1 MARKTFEPVDPDT
14 DISDQPLKTAVSY
27 PRVSTKEQAE
37 KDGDPDGYSLP
48 AQREANRRK
57 AASLSAVVVKEFV
70 ERGESAKTADRPKLQ
85 EMLAYIQEH
94 PVDYV
99 IVHKIDRLARN
110 RADDVE
116 IHMAIRAAGAELVS
130 ATENIDETPSGMLLH
145 GILSSISEFYSRNL
159 ATEVLKGMTEK
170 ARTGGTPN
178 RAPLGYRNVGITN
191 EHGAEIRTVVVDP
204 ERGPLIA
211 WAFQAYA
218 TGEWTLKRLEKELEI
233 RGLTTRPTPK
243 RPSKT
248 VEYTKLQAILRSP
261 YYKGE
266 VVYRGATHPG
276 RHTPLVDPVTWQLV
290 QALMSSRVNG
300 EKQREHPHYLK
311 STVFCGGCASRL
323 IVTHAKNRHGTVY
336 PYFVCLGRHQK
347 SNDCKRQAVLI
358 ERVEE
363 LVEDEYKTIQ
373 LVPELREQIEASLR
387 GELATSRKAA
397 DREAQE
403 LDKQKK
409 RLLDE
414 RSKLLQAHYAGA
426 IPLDL
431 MKQEQDRI
439 AEQLARIETRLEAS
453 LLNIEVVENNLR
465 TALNY
470 ASNCHAGYLEANS
483 SVRRLFNQA
492 FFDKVYLEQD
502 HVRVELAEPFKTLLG
517 GQLIAD
523 DTSHAEEAEAEQV
536 TIIDPA
542 DQRPAADGVEL
553 MDVIRNTPSSSPETN
568 KPAPF
573 GTGLKADDLVRE
585 RGLEPLRPWT
595 PEPKSGASANF
606 ATRA

>member
-1 MARKTFEPVDPDT
+1 MARKIEPLDLG
-14 DISDQPLKTAVSY
+14 ISGVDQPLKTAVSY

-37 KDGDPDGYSLP
+37 KDGEADGYSLP
-48 AQREANRRK
+48 AQRDANRKK
-57 AASLSAVVVKEFV
+57 AASLGAVVVKEFV

-99 IVHKIDRLARN
+99 IVHKVDRLARN

-178 RAPLGYRNVGITN
+178 RAPLGYRNVGVIN
-191 EHGAEIRTVVVDP
+191 DQGAEIRTVVVDP

-211 WAFQAYA
+211 WAFQAFA
-218 TGEWTLKRLEKELEI
+218 TGEWTLKGLERELAA

-243 RPSKT
+243 VPATT
-248 VEYTKLQAILRSP
+248 VKYTRLQEILRSP

-266 VVYRGATHPG
+266 VVYRGAVHPG
-276 RHTPLVDPVTWQLV
+276 RYTPLVDPVTWQLV
-290 QALMSSRVNG
+290 QTLLSSRVNG
-300 EKQREHPHYLK
+300 EKIREHPHYLK
-311 STVFCGGCASRL
+311 STMFCGGCGSRL
-323 IVTHAKNRHGTVY
+323 IVTHAKNRHGTIY

-347 SNDCKRQAVLI
+347 FNDCQRRAVLI
-358 ERVEE
+358 DRVEE
-363 LVEDEYKTIQ
+363 LVEEEYKAIQ
-373 LVPELREQIEASLR
+373 LTPVMREEIETSLR
-387 GELATSRKAA
+387 GELSTSRNAA
-397 DREAQE
+397 DREARE

-414 RSKLLQAHYAGA
+414 RGKLLQAHYAGA
-426 IPLDL
+426 LPLDL

-439 AEQLARIETRLEAS
+439 AEQLAHIESRLEAS
-453 LLNIEVVENNLR
+453 LLNIEVVETNLR

-470 ASNCHAGYLEANS
+470 ASNCYAGYAEASN

-492 FFDKVYLEQD
+492 FFEKVYLEQD
-502 HVRVELAEPFKTLLG
+502 EVRVELAEPFKTLLG
-517 GQLIAD
+517 GELIATAVSD
-523 DTSHAEEAEAEQV
+523 AEAVAVELA
-536 TIIDPA
+536 TGIDVA
-542 DQRPAADGVEL
+542 DQRPAEGGVEL
-553 MDVIRNTPSSSPETN
+553 MDVIRNTRPTSEETE
-568 KPAPF
+568 KPAPV
-573 GTGLKADDLVRE
+573 GAGLKGNGLVPPA
-585 RGLEPLRPWT
+585 GFEPAAYPLGEGCSIP
-595 PEPKSGASANF
+595 
-606 ATRA
+606 

>member
-1 MARKTFEPVDPDT
+1 MTRNRFEAVGPSMTVA
-14 DISDQPLKTAVSY
+14 DQPLKTAVSY

-37 KDGDPDGYSLP
+37 KDGADPDGYSLP
-48 AQREANRRK
+48 AQRDANRRK
-57 AASLSAVVVKEFV
+57 AASLGAVVVKEFV

-85 EMLAYIQEH
+85 EMLSYIKEH

-170 ARTGGTPN
+170 ARTGGTPH
-178 RAPLGYRNVGITN
+178 RAPIGYRNVGIIN
-191 EHGAEIRTVVVDP
+191 EQGVEIRTVVVDP

-218 TGEWTLKRLEKELEI
+218 TGEWTLKRLAKELEI
-233 RGLTTRPTPK
+233 KGLTTRPTPK

-248 VEYTKLQAILRSP
+248 VEFNKLQEILRSP

-276 RHTPLVDPVTWQLV
+276 RHTPLVDSVTWQLV
-290 QALMSSRVNG
+290 QALLTSRVNG

-311 STVFCGGCASRL
+311 STVFCGGCGSRL

-347 SNDCKRQAVLI
+347 VNDCQRRAVLI
-358 ERVEE
+358 DRVEE
-363 LVEDEYKTIQ
+363 LVEEEYKAVQ
-373 LVPELREQIEASLR
+373 LIPALREQIETSLR
-387 GELATSRKAA
+387 GELSSSRLAA
-397 DREAQE
+397 NREARE
-403 LDKQKK
+403 LDQQKK

-414 RSKLLQAHYAGA
+414 RGKLLQAHYAGA

-439 AEQLARIETRLEAS
+439 AEQLARIEVRLEAS
-453 LLNIEVVENNLR
+453 VLNIEVVENNLR

-470 ASNCHAGYLEANS
+470 ASNCYAGYLEAS
-483 SVRRLFNQA
+483 TSVRRLFNQA
-492 FFDKVYLEQD
+492 FFEKVYLEQD
-502 HVRVELAEPFKTLLG
+502 EVRVELAEPFNTLLG
-517 GQLIAD
+517 GELIGHVA
-523 DTSHAEEAEAEQV
+523 SHAEAAAPATEV
-536 TIIDPA
+536 DSA
-542 DQRPAADGVEL
+542 DQRLAEDGVAL
-553 MDVIRNTPSSSPETN
+553 MDVIRNGSAARAGTK
-568 KPAPF
+568 KPAPV
-573 GTGLKADDLVRE
+573 GAGLKGNGLVRE
-585 RGLEPLRPWT
+585 GGLEPPRPRT
-595 PEPKSGASANF
+595 LEPKSSASANS

>member
-1 MARKTFEPVDPDT
+1 MTRKKSEPVDPNASSF
-14 DISDQPLKTAVSY
+14 SDLLKTAVSY

-37 KDGDPDGYSLP
+37 KDGDNPDGYSLP
-48 AQREANRRK
+48 AQREANRKK
-57 AASLSAVVVKEFV
+57 AASLGAVVVREFV

-85 EMLAYIQEH
+85 EMLAYIKEN

-99 IVHKIDRLARN
+99 IVHKVDRLARN

-159 ATEVLKGMTEK
+159 ATEVLKGLNEK

-178 RAPLGYRNVGITN
+178 RAPIGYRNVGVIN
-191 EHGAEIRTVVVDP
+191 DQGVEIRTVVVDP

-218 TGEWTLKRLEKELEI
+218 TGEWTLKGLETELAV

-243 RPSKT
+243 RPAVT
-248 VEYTKLQAILRSP
+248 VKYNKLQEVLRSR

-266 VVYRGATHPG
+266 VVYNGVTYPG

-290 QALMSSRVNG
+290 QALLTSRVNG

-311 STVFCGGCASRL
+311 STVFCGGCGSRL
-323 IVTHAKNRHGTVY
+323 IVTHAKNRHGTIY

-347 SNDCKRQAVLI
+347 ANDCQRRAVLI
-358 ERVEE
+358 ERVED
-363 LVEDEYKTIQ
+363 LVEDEYKAIQ
-373 LVPELREQIEASLR
+373 LTPALREQIETSLR
-387 GELATSRKAA
+387 GELSSSRTAA

-409 RLLDE
+409 RLLNE
-414 RSKLLQAHYAGA
+414 RGKLLQAHYAGA

-453 LLNIEVVENNLR
+453 LVNIEVVENNLR

-470 ASNCHAGYLEANS
+470 ASNCHAGYLEAS
-483 SVRRLFNQA
+483 PSVRRLFNQA
-492 FFDKVYLEQD
+492 FFEKVYLEQD
-502 HVRVELAEPFKTLLG
+502 HVRIELAEPFKTLLG
-517 GQLIAD
+517 GELIAD
-523 DTSHAEEAEAEQV
+523 DAIHSEEAEAAQA
-536 TIIDPA
+536 TGIDPA
-542 DQRPAADGVEL
+542 DQLPAADGVEL
-553 MDVIRNTPSSSPETN
+553 MDVIRNTPPSSPETN
-568 KPAPF
+568 KPAPV
-573 GTGLKADDLVRE
+573 GAGLKGTSLVRE
-585 RGLEPLRPWT
+585 RGLEPPRP
-595 PEPKSGASANF
+595 EGH
-606 ATRA
+606 